1 MNTAI
6 LGVLFVVAL
15 VLYMCRRRA
24 RLRAEE
30 ANDF

>member
-1 MNTAI
+1 MSTAI

-15 VLYMCRRRA
+15 ALYLFRRRA

>member
-1 MNTAI
+1 MSTAI

-15 VLYMCRRRA
+15 VLYMFRRRA